1 MRKIADIL
9 KCFCR
14 FFWKIEER
22 LIDEYEGYDRET
34 NMED

>member
-1 MRKIADIL
+1 MRKIARIL
-9 KCFCR
+9 NCFCR

-22 LIDEYEGYDRET
+22 LIDEYEGYDKET